1 MRKKIIFIFL
11 FSLLFFEIFSQS
23 SSTTTSDA
31 GMNVPENGIRTS
43 NQGFASQEFRR
54 GVQAYYKGAYNE
66 AILQFEKALSF
77 LPNDNLILEWLG
89 KSYYKSG
96 LEGTAL
102 NYWQNAVDNGYG
114 GLLLQNKI
122 EVVKERR
129 VTGDSTDKLMRLTE
143 TGSFDGNFNGNLI
156 FSGPVSVLPNY
167 DGTLWVA
174 SYDSNEILLFN
185 QNGFVL
191 ERITGPLNGFDRPC
205 DIIKLSDGKLL
216 VSENAGDRLS
226 LLDSKGRFLNYIG
239 EKGRNLGQM
248 VGPLYLAQDEFE
260 RIYVTD
266 YGNRRVDVFDKDGNP
281 LYFFGT
287 KQSDFNGLKG
297 PTGIYVLEDR
307 VFVADDQTGS
317 IYEFDRSGN
326 YICELVEEN
335 TFKKPEAIRYWNNS
349 LLICDQNKILSVD
362 YDTGALFEYARTG
375 NAPSRLTAASADVN
389 DNVVVSDFLANEIY
403 IMTKV
408 QELVG
413 GFVVQIENVNAS
425 NFPNVTVELK
435 VENRHRQPV
444 VGLQETNFYFTE
456 NKRPVTNFKMIG
468 AASNNT
474 EADITFVI
482 DRSNSTKKYASQI
495 ESAIKEIISATD
507 DSFTVRVLSAGE
519 IPSTEYVGKPSLLS
533 DFSIDALKTPYSQ
546 NINLDLALR
555 LASNDLI
562 IGNKKRA
569 VILLSNCDEAS
580 INFSNY
586 NLSEIS
592 AFMNNNSIG
601 FSVIQLKEN
610 ALGEQ
615 LNYLVNNTFG
625 ELYYVY
631 RPQGLSSIVK
641 DVLEMPQG
649 VYQFSYTSSLLTN
662 FGENYLPVEAEV
674 YLLNRSGRDESGYF
688 APLE

>member
-23 SSTTTSDA
+23 SLATTSDA
-31 GMNVPENGIRTS
+31 GMKIPEKGIRTS

-96 LEGTAL
+96 MEGTAL

-122 EVVKERR
+122 EIVKERR
-129 VTGDSTDKLMRLTE
+129 VTGESTDKLMRLTE
-143 TGSFDGNFNGNLI
+143 SGSFDGNFNGNLI

-266 YGNRRVDVFDKDGNP
+266 YGNRRIDVFDKDGNA

-326 YICELVEEN
+326 YIRELVEEN

-362 YDTGALFEYARTG
+362 CDTGALFEYARTG

-389 DNVVVSDFLANEIY
+389 DNIVVSDFLANEVY

-413 GFVVQIENVNAS
+413 GFFVQIENVNAA
-425 NFPNVTVELK
+425 NFPNVIVELK

-456 NKRPVTNFKMIG
+456 NKHPVTNFKMIG

-482 DRSNSTKKYASQI
+482 DRSNSTKKYTSQI
-495 ESAIKEIISATD
+495 ESSIKEIISAMD
-507 DSFTVRVLSAGE
+507 DSFTVRIVSAGE
-519 IPSTEYVGKPSLLS
+519 IPVTEYVGKPSLLR

-562 IGNKKRA
+562 SGNKKRA
-569 VILLSNCDEAS
+569 IILLSDCDESS

-610 ALGEQ
+610 SLDEQ
-615 LNYLVNNTFG
+615 LNYLINNTFG

-631 RPQGLSSIVK
+631 RPQGLFPILK

-662 FGENYLPVEAEV
+662 FGENYLPVETEV